1 MTDASLPLAGIRIV
15 AVEQYGAG
23 PYGSMYL
30 ADLGAE
36 VIKIENPSVGG
47 DVSRA
52 NGPFYLG
59 DASAKADSEFFQTF
73 NANKKSFALDLKAPG
88 GRAVFEKLVA
98 NSDAVLNNLRGDQ
111 PKKLGLDYLTLSKVK
126 SSIVC
131 AHLSAY
137 GRDND
142 RTDWPGYDYLMQAE
156 AGFCML
162 TGEPENPPARFGL
175 SVVDFMTGMTM
186 SIALLAGV
194 VGALKTGKGRDVDVS
209 LFDVALHQLSYPA
222 TWYLNNGHVTQ
233 RMPRGAHPATVPAQ
247 MYKAKDGWVFV
258 LCMIDKFWV
267 ALCNGLGR
275 PELAIDPRFDSIPH
289 RRVNREA
296 LTPILDAE
304 FLKHTPDEWM
314 QKLGG
319 VIPIAPIYNMAQG
332 LDNPYV
338 AQVGMIQTLN
348 HPANPTLRRLANPI
362 KVDGQ
367 RLPAVPAKTL
377 GADTEAIMREIGY
390 RDAEIESLRATKT
403 IVTV

>member
-1 MTDASLPLAGIRIV
+1 MSSPDLPLTGIRII

-23 PYGSMYL
+23 PYGSSYL

-36 VIKIENPSVGG
+36 VIKIENHNAGG

-52 NGPFYLG
+52 NGPFFLG
-59 DASAKADSEFFQTF
+59 DGSNGGDSEFFQTF
-73 NANKKSFALDLKAPG
+73 NANKKSFTLDLKAPG

-98 NSDAVLNNLRGDQ
+98 SADAVLNNLRGDQ
-111 PKKLGLDYLTLSKVK
+111 PAKLGLDFKTLQKVK
-126 SSIVC
+126 PSIVC

-142 RTDWPGYDYLMQAE
+142 RADWPGYDYLMQAE
-156 AGFCML
+156 AGFCLL
-162 TGEPENPPARFGL
+162 TGEPDGPPARFGL

-186 SIALLAGV
+186 SIALLSGV
-194 VGALKTGKGRDVDVS
+194 VGALKSGRGRDVDVS

-247 MYKAKDGWVFV
+247 MYRAKGGHVFV
-258 LCMIDKFWV
+258 LCMIDKFWR
-267 ALCNGLGR
+267 ALCEGLGI
-275 PELAIDPRFDSIPH
+275 PALADDPRFNSIPQ
-289 RRVNREA
+289 RRVNRDA

-304 FLKHTPDEWM
+304 FEKHTPDEWM

-348 HPANPTLRRLANPI
+348 HPANPALRRLANPI
-362 KVDGQ
+362 KVDGA
-367 RLPAVPAKTL
+367 RLPVKPGHAM
-377 GADTEAIMREIGY
+377 GADTEPLLRELGYSDAAIQE
-390 RDAEIESLRATKT
+390 LRVAKA
-403 IVTV
+403 IA

>member
-1 MTDASLPLAGIRIV
+1 MTQTLPLPLQGIRII

-23 PYGSMYL
+23 PYGSSYL

-36 VIKIENPSVGG
+36 VIKIENHNAGG

-52 NGPFYLG
+52 NGPFFLG
-59 DASAKADSEFFQTF
+59 EGDSEFFQTF
-73 NANKKSFALDLKAPG
+73 NANKKSFTLDLKAPG
-88 GRAVFEKLVA
+88 GREVFEHLVA
-98 NSDAVLNNLRGDQ
+98 SADAVLNNLRGDQ
-111 PKKLGLDYLTLSKVK
+111 PAKLGLDYKRLKSVK
-126 SSIVC
+126 PSIVC

-142 RTDWPGYDYLMQAE
+142 RADWPGYDYLMQAE
-156 AGFCML
+156 AGFCLL
-162 TGEPENPPARFGL
+162 TGEPDGPPARFGL

-186 SIALLAGV
+186 SIALLSGV
-194 VGALKTGKGRDVDVS
+194 VGAIKTGQGRDVDVS

-247 MYKAKDGWVFV
+247 MYRAKGGHVFV
-258 LCMIDKFWV
+258 LCMIDKFWR
-267 ALCNGLGR
+267 ALCEGLGI
-275 PELAIDPRFDSIPH
+275 PALADDPRFVSIPQ
-289 RRVNREA
+289 RRINREV

-304 FLKHTPDEWM
+304 FEKHTPDEWM

-319 VIPIAPIYNMAQG
+319 VIPIAPVYNMAQG

-348 HPANPTLRRLANPI
+348 HPANPALRRLANPI
-362 KVDGQ
+362 KVDGA
-367 RLPAVPAKTL
+367 RVPVKPAPQM
-377 GADTEAIMREIGY
+377 GADTEPLLKALGYDETQIAQLRSAKAI
-390 RDAEIESLRATKT
+390 A
-403 IVTV
+403 

>member
-1 MTDASLPLAGIRIV
+1 MDRADLPLAGTRVI

-36 VIKIENPSVGG
+36 VIKIENPNVGG

-52 NGPFYLG
+52 NGPYFLG
-59 DASAKADSEFFQTF
+59 EGDSEFFQTF

-98 NSDAVLNNLRGDQ
+98 SSDAVLNNLRGDQ
-111 PKKLGLDYLTLSKVK
+111 PQKLGLDYATLAKIK
-126 SSIVC
+126 PSIVC

-156 AGFCML
+156 VGYCML
-162 TGEPENPPARFGL
+162 TGEPENLPARFGL

-186 SIALLAGV
+186 SIALLSGV
-194 VGALKTGKGRDVDVS
+194 IGALRTGKGRDVDVS

-222 TWYLNNGHVTQ
+222 TWYLNNGHATQ
-233 RMPRGAHPATVPAQ
+233 RMTRGAHPTTVPAQ
-247 MYKAKDGWVFV
+247 MYQAKDGWVFV
-258 LCMIDKFWV
+258 LCMIDKFWR
-267 ALCNGLGR
+267 ALCEGLEI
-275 PELAIDPRFDSIPH
+275 PALADDPRFDTIPN
-289 RRVNREA
+289 RRANREV

-304 FLKHTPDEWM
+304 FAKHTPDEWM
-314 QKLGG
+314 KKLGG
-319 VIPIAPIYNMAQG
+319 VIPIAPVYDLARG

-338 AQVGMIQTLN
+338 AQVGMIQTLA
-348 HPANPTLRRLANPI
+348 HPANPALRRLANPI
-362 KVDGQ
+362 KVNGE
-367 RLPAVPAKTL
+367 RVPAKVAGRM
-377 GADTEAIMREIGY
+377 GADTESVLRELGFA
-390 RDAEIESLRATKT
+390 DAEIAALRAAKA
-403 IVTV
+403 IA

>member
-1 MTDASLPLAGIRIV
+1 MSAATDLPLSGIRII

-23 PYGSMYL
+23 PYGSSYL

-36 VIKIENPSVGG
+36 VIKIENHNAGG

-52 NGPFYLG
+52 NGPFFLG
-59 DASAKADSEFFQTF
+59 QNDSEFFQTF
-73 NANKKSFALDLKAPG
+73 NANKKSFTLDLKAPG
-88 GRAVFEKLVA
+88 GRAVFEKLVGSA
-98 NSDAVLNNLRGDQ
+98 DAVLNNLRGDQ
-111 PKKLGLDYLTLSKVK
+111 PAKLGLDYKTLSKVK
-126 SSIVC
+126 PSIVC

-142 RTDWPGYDYLMQAE
+142 RADWPGYDYLMQAE

-162 TGEPENPPARFGL
+162 TGEPDGPPARFGL

-194 VGALKTGKGRDVDVS
+194 VGALKIGKGRDVDVS

-247 MYKAKDGWVFV
+247 MYKAKDGHVFV
-258 LCMIDKFWV
+258 LCMIDKFWR
-267 ALCNGLGR
+267 ALCEGLGISA
-275 PELAIDPRFDSIPH
+275 LADDPRFDSIPQ
-289 RRVNREA
+289 RRVNRDA

-304 FLKHTPDEWM
+304 FMKHTPDEWM

-319 VIPIAPIYNMAQG
+319 IIPIAPIYNMAQG

-348 HPANPTLRRLANPI
+348 HPANPALRRLANPI
-362 KVDGQ
+362 KVDGA
-367 RLPAVPAKTL
+367 RLPVKPGNAM
-377 GADTEAIMREIGY
+377 GADTEPLLRELGFG
-390 RDAEIESLRATKT
+390 DAQIAELRAAKA
-403 IVTV
+403 IG

>member
-1 MTDASLPLAGIRIV
+1 LGHAIDWAMVMTQERIDLPLAGIRIV

-36 VIKIENPSVGG
+36 VIKIENPTTGG

-52 NGPFYLG
+52 NGPFFLG
-59 DASAKADSEFFQTF
+59 EGDSEFFQTF
-73 NANKKSFALDLKAPG
+73 NANKKSLALDLKAPG

-126 SSIVC
+126 PSIVC

-162 TGEPENPPARFGL
+162 TGEPDGLPARFGL

-194 VGALKTGKGRDVDVS
+194 VGALKSGNGRDVDV
-209 LFDVALHQLSYPA
+209 
-222 TWYLNNGHVTQ
+222 
-233 RMPRGAHPATVPAQ
+233 
-247 MYKAKDGWVFV
+247 
-258 LCMIDKFWV
+258 
-267 ALCNGLGR
+267 
-275 PELAIDPRFDSIPH
+275 
-289 RRVNREA
+289 
-296 LTPILDAE
+296 
-304 FLKHTPDEWM
+304 
-314 QKLGG
+314 
-319 VIPIAPIYNMAQG
+319 
-332 LDNPYV
+332 
-338 AQVGMIQTLN
+338 
-348 HPANPTLRRLANPI
+348 
-362 KVDGQ
+362 
-367 RLPAVPAKTL
+367 
-377 GADTEAIMREIGY
+377 
-390 RDAEIESLRATKT
+390 
-403 IVTV
+403 

>member
-1 MTDASLPLAGIRIV
+1 VDRADLPLAGTRVV

-36 VIKIENPSVGG
+36 VIKIENPNQGG

-52 NGPFYLG
+52 NGPFFLNEG
-59 DASAKADSEFFQTF
+59 DSEFFQTF
-73 NANKKSFALDLKAPG
+73 NANKKSFALDLKVPG

-98 NSDAVLNNLRGDQ
+98 SSDAVLNNLRGDQ
-111 PKKLGLDYLTLSKVK
+111 PKKLGLDYATLSKIK
-126 SSIVC
+126 PAIVC

-156 AGFCML
+156 VGYCML
-162 TGEPENPPARFGL
+162 TGEPEDLPARFGL

-186 SIALLAGV
+186 SIALLSGV
-194 VGALKTGKGRDVDVS
+194 IGALRTGKGRDVDVS

-233 RMPRGAHPATVPAQ
+233 RMPRGAHPTTVPAQ
-247 MYKAKDGWVFV
+247 MYQAKDGWVFV
-258 LCMIDKFWV
+258 LCMIDKFWR
-267 ALCNGLGR
+267 AMCEGLGR
-275 PELAIDPRFDSIPH
+275 AALADDPRFNSIPN

-304 FLKHTPDEWM
+304 FAKHTPDEWM
-314 QKLGG
+314 KKLGG
-319 VIPIAPIYNMAQG
+319 VIPIAPVYDMARG

-338 AQVGMIQTLN
+338 AQIGMIQTLA
-348 HPANPTLRRLANPI
+348 HPANPALRRLANPI
-362 KVDGQ
+362 KVDGE
-367 RLPAVPAKTL
+367 RLPAEVAGRM
-377 GADTEAIMREIGY
+377 GADTNAIMRELGFL
-390 RDAEIESLRATKT
+390 DGEIAVLRANKA
-403 IVTV
+403 IA

>member
-1 MTDASLPLAGIRIV
+1 MVMTQARTDLPLAGIRIV

-36 VIKIENPSVGG
+36 VIKIENPTTGG

-52 NGPFYLG
+52 NGPFFLG
-59 DASAKADSEFFQTF
+59 EGDSEFFQTF

-88 GRAVFEKLVA
+88 GREVFEKLVA

-111 PKKLGLDYLTLSKVK
+111 PKKLGLDYLTLSKIK

-162 TGEPENPPARFGL
+162 TGEPDGPPARFGL

-194 VGALKTGKGRDVDVS
+194 VGALKSGKGRDVDVS

-247 MYKAKDGWVFV
+247 MYQAKDGWVFV

-267 ALCNGLGR
+267 ALCEGVGK
-275 PELAIDPRFDSIPH
+275 PELARDPRFDSIPN

-304 FLKHTPDEWM
+304 FMKHTPDEWM

-319 VIPIAPIYNMAQG
+319 VIPIAPIYDMAKG

-348 HPANPTLRRLANPI
+348 HPANPGLRRLANPI

-367 RLPAVPAKTL
+367 RLPAAPAKAL
-377 GADTEAIMREIGY
+377 GADTESLMREIGY
-390 RDAEIESLRATKT
+390 SDGELATLRANKA
-403 IVTV
+403 VL

>member
-1 MTDASLPLAGIRIV
+1 
-15 AVEQYGAG
+15 
-23 PYGSMYL
+23 
-30 ADLGAE
+30 
-36 VIKIENPSVGG
+36 
-47 DVSRA
+47 
-52 NGPFYLG
+52 
-59 DASAKADSEFFQTF
+59 
-73 NANKKSFALDLKAPG
+73 
-88 GRAVFEKLVA
+88 
-98 NSDAVLNNLRGDQ
+98 
-111 PKKLGLDYLTLSKVK
+111 
-126 SSIVC
+126 
-131 AHLSAY
+131 
-137 GRDND
+137 
-142 RTDWPGYDYLMQAE
+142 MQAE

-162 TGEPENPPARFGL
+162 TGEPDGPPARFGL

-247 MYKAKDGWVFV
+247 MYKAKDGHVFV
-258 LCMIDKFWV
+258 LCMIDKFWR
-267 ALCNGLGR
+267 ALCEGLGI
-275 PELAIDPRFDSIPH
+275 PALADDPRFNSIPQ
-289 RRVNREA
+289 RRVNRDA

-304 FLKHTPDEWM
+304 FMKHTPDEWM

-348 HPANPTLRRLANPI
+348 HPANPALRRLANPI

-367 RLPAVPAKTL
+367 RLPVKPGNAM
-377 GADTEAIMREIGY
+377 GADTESLLRELGYVDADIAALRSAKAI
-390 RDAEIESLRATKT
+390 A
-403 IVTV
+403 

>member
-1 MTDASLPLAGIRIV
+1 MKQPSLPLSGIRII

-23 PYGSMYL
+23 PYGSSYL

-36 VIKIENPSVGG
+36 VIKIENHNAGG

-52 NGPFYLG
+52 NGPFFLG
-59 DASAKADSEFFQTF
+59 DGSNGGDSEFFQTF
-73 NANKKSFALDLKAPG
+73 NANKKSFTLDLKAPG

-98 NSDAVLNNLRGDQ
+98 SADAVLNNLRGDL
-111 PKKLGLDYLTLSKVK
+111 PAKLGLDFKTLQAAKP
-126 SSIVC
+126 SIVC

-137 GRDND
+137 ARDND
-142 RTDWPGYDYLMQAE
+142 RADWPGYDYLMQAE
-156 AGFCML
+156 AGFCLL
-162 TGEPENPPARFGL
+162 TGEPDGPPARFGL

-194 VGALKTGKGRDVDVS
+194 VGAIKSGKGRDVDVS

-222 TWYLNNGHVTQ
+222 TWYLNNGHVTE

-247 MYKAKDGWVFV
+247 MYRAKGGHVFV
-258 LCMIDKFWV
+258 LCMIDKFWR
-267 ALCNGLGR
+267 ALCEGLSI
-275 PELAIDPRFDSIPH
+275 PVLADDPRFIGIPE

-304 FLKHTPDEWM
+304 FLRHTPDEWM

-319 VIPIAPIYNMAQG
+319 VIPIAPVYNMAEG

-338 AQVGMIQTLN
+338 AAIGMIQTLA
-348 HPANPTLRRLANPI
+348 HPANPRLRRLANPI
-362 KVDGQ
+362 KVDGA
-367 RLPAVPAKTL
+367 RLPVEPGHAM
-377 GADTEAIMREIGY
+377 GADTLPLLRELGYDENAIGV
-390 RDAEIESLRATKT
+390 LRAAKA
-403 IVTV
+403 IA